1 MYNYG
6 KAYYCEECCKEISRD
21 EYMENYGLCNDCYD
35 FQLESN
41 IEDDIEYNFNMHD

>member
-6 KAYYCEECCKEISRD
+6 KIYYCEECSKEISRD
-21 EYMENYGLCNDCYD
+21 EYMENNGLCNDCYD
-35 FQLESN
+35 FQFESN